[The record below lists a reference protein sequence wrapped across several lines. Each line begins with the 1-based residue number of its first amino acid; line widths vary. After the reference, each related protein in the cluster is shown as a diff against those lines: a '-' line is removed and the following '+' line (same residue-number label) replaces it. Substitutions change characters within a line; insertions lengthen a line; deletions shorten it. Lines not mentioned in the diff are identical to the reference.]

1 MRKILG
7 HHTANYMIK
16 IYSEVKE
23 ITDNGGVAY
32 ETKSAIWAFE
42 PFRERVTLFVK
53 NPSPMTNDVLDYT
66 KDSKNYETHK
76 NRIIKLTGAK
86 PTSYTARDDFENMIR
101 RWSK

>member
-7 HHTANYMIK
+7 HHQANYMIK
-16 IYSEVKE
+16 IYSEVKD

-42 PFRERVTLFVK
+42 PIRERVILFVK
-53 NPSPMTNDVLDYT
+53 NPSPMTNDVLDYD
-66 KDSKNYETHK
+66 KHSKNYETHK
-76 NRIIKLTGAK
+76 KRILKLTGAK
-86 PTSYTARDDFENMIR
+86 PASYTMRDDFESMIR